1 MSLTY
6 FDCLDLKDTW
16 RCKIEVDDIERIIY
30 TPWGNFE
37 YPRGHYRETY
47 IKIFETEYERKNHER
62 RTNKETEGISGY
74 NQKI

>member
-6 FDCLDLKDTW
+6 FDCLDLRDTW
-16 RCKIEVDDIERIIY
+16 RCKIEVDDIGRIIY

-47 IKIFETEYERKNHER
+47 IKIFEIEYERKNLER
-62 RTNKETEGISGY
+62 RTNKKAGRISESS
-74 NQKI
+74 QEI